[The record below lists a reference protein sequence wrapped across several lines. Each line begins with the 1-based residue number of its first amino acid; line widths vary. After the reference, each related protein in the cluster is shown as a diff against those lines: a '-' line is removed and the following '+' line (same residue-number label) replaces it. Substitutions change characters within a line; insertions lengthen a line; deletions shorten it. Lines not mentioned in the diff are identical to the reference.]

1 MHRSE
6 TEMEFFASKR
16 NKIILVVVGLL
27 VLIIGGFYIYRLAV
41 EKEIEL
47 EIGKSGEGEAE
58 FGVPFDL
65 EVRLVNHRATTL
77 RGARVAIYLPEDLFL
92 VDTPEERTVTR
103 EIGDI
108 APGEMHRESFK
119 VVVAPAEE
127 SRYETRATLSYSPSG
142 LAATFKKEA
151 GFELALRRPE
161 FEIRIEAPESVYR
174 GEEFEANISLQTEG
188 ARAFEGWQ
196 FRLDYPSGFSLLDS
210 NPPPTI
216 DTNGWPLDKL
226 EGEGGRLTIRGKAD
240 LDEGSVFALAGR
252 MAMPLF
258 GKEHTLLKTEK
269 LISLNSSPLSLDL
282 KLSEPKEAVG
292 RAEKLVYIISF
303 RNNTD
308 TPLKSVIVRA
318 SLTGEMFD
326 YDSLA
331 SEAKFERKNNVLF
344 WEPSRFNQLEELEP
358 GESGEFNFSIG
369 TKDDYSIQKLSD
381 KNFSLQVRAEIES
394 PTVPYHIAVSK
405 TLNSKILET
414 KVRGEIK
421 AEARAYFRDAGSF
434 IINQGP
440 LPPKVG
446 ASTNFTI
453 HWLLTNFTTD
463 LAGVEVRARLEDGVT
478 FTGKAK
484 SNVQSLPEF
493 DEKSGEVIWRPGNI
507 SATLGV
513 LGEKPEAIFQV
524 EAIPKS
530 SRTGQYLPL
539 IGETKVSAR
548 DEWSGLEITASAG
561 SVDTRLPGDPTV
573 KEGEGLVRP

>member
-1 MHRSE
+1 MSLSPEPLFAPFVSPKLTLPNRWVMAPMTRMRSPGGVPGQDVADYYRRRAE
-6 TEMEFFASKR
+6 NQA
-16 NKIILVVVGLL
+16 G
-27 VLIIGGFYIYRLAV
+27 LIITEGTVVDHPAANGYPNVPYFHGDASLAGWANVVKAVHGAGGRIFPQLWHVGSVRKAGLPPDPT
-41 EKEIEL
+41 
-47 EIGKSGEGEAE
+47 
-58 FGVPFDL
+58 VP
-65 EVRLVNHRATTL
+65 
-77 RGARVAIYLPEDLFL
+77 G
-92 VDTPEERTVTR
+92 
-103 EIGDI
+103 
-108 APGEMHRESFK
+108 
-119 VVVAPAEE
+119 
-127 SRYETRATLSYSPSG
+127 YSPSG

-331 SEAKFERKNNVLF
+331 SEAKFERKNNVLV
-344 WEPSRFNQLEELEP
+344 WEPSRFNQVEELEP

-463 LAGVEVRARLEDGVT
+463 LTGVEVRARLEDGVT